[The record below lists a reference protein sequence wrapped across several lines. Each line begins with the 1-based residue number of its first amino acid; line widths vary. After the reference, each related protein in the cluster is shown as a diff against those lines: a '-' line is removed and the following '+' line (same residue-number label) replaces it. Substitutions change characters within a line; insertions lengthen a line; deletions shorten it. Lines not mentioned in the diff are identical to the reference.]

1 MTNHNTINQ
10 SVTTSVKGVEHH
22 NVGTIDPEFSKRITA
37 LRFVMAV
44 FVVFIHNKLSN
55 TIHFADG
62 DFVVDMP
69 LGIRIIHD
77 TFSNYWGS
85 IAVPTFFIISGYLFF
100 AKPKPIAVTLR
111 LKFKGIFI
119 PYLLW
124 IVLAILMFYIA
135 QSFEFSKPYFAQHE
149 NIIRNWNFCDYFKA
163 FIAWDIKNVDDNGL
177 NTPFVSQFWYIRDLI
192 IMMTISPLIKI
203 LAEKIP
209 ATFIIGVTTLRAA
222 EMLQIVNIQYGIT
235 TALFYF
241 TLGYYAVKYIGRF
254 IKFLDAIRWRD
265 FIMAYLI
272 SFALTVL
279 SNMNS
284 LTGSCFIGWFNLLFT
299 VCLAIKVAGVACKNE
314 NLFEKLSYLSGYS
327 FWVFAAHLPFTLP
340 VMRKLSV
347 KVIPMHGVWILVQFF
362 GVVILC
368 VVFLLILGIAV
379 KKYLPK
385 VFALLNGGR

>member
-62 DFVVDMP
+62 DLVVDMP

-111 LKFKGIFI
+111 SKFKGIFI

-124 IVLAILMFYIA
+124 IVLAILLFYIA
-135 QSFEFSKPYFAQHE
+135 QSFEFSKPYFAQPE
-149 NIIRNWNFCDYFKA
+149 NIIRTWHTSDFFRA
-163 FIAWDIKNVDDNGL
+163 FWAWDTSVGNNSL
-177 NTPFVSQFWYIRDLI
+177 HAPFVSQFWYVRDLI
-192 IMMTISPLIKI
+192 IMMCVSPLIKFCASKFPTSWLFFVTI
-203 LAEKIP
+203 LHSAEIFSITKI
-209 ATFIIGVTTLRAA
+209 
-222 EMLQIVNIQYGIT
+222 EYGFT

-241 TLGYYAVKYIGRF
+241 TLGYYAMNYIGIV
-254 IKFLDAIRWRD
+254 IKFIDSIKWRD
-265 FIMAYLI
+265 FIIAYCC
-272 SFALTVL
+272 SFSLTVYTSL
-279 SNMNS
+279 NS
-284 LTGSCFIGWFNLLFT
+284 LTGSEFFFWFNRLFT
-299 VCLAIKVAGVACKNE
+299 ICLAFKVAGTATKNQKIYD
-314 NLFEKLSYLSGYS
+314 KLSFLSELS
-327 FWVFAAHLPFTLP
+327 FWVFAAHLPFVLP
-340 VMRKLSV
+340 VIRKLSINV
-347 KVIPMHGVWILVQFF
+347 SSTNLE
-362 GVVILC
+362 
-368 VVFLLILGIAV
+368 
-379 KKYLPK
+379 
-385 VFALLNGGR
+385 